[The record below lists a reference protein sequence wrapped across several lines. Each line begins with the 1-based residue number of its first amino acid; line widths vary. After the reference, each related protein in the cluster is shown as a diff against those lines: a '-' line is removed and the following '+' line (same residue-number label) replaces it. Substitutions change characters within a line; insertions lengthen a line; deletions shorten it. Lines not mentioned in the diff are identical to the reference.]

1 MRGHASFSVA
11 AVHADPL
18 SVLAEAVWVSRQAE
32 RPLPVCVTA
41 YLWFCFHRFVWWWET
56 AAPLGTNA
64 WNWEATFRLFSINML
79 SLSLPQWW
87 DELCWDTFSFR
98 FSGFGTLVLSAAA
111 FIFSCVPSVPVF
123 LSFGMKRSSTVTSC
137 LFVRCLSFL
146 TFMHKASFSV
156 GFSPQSLLTR
166 LESPC

>member
-1 MRGHASFSVA
+1 MFTAEASLRGHASFSVA

-41 YLWFCFHRFVWWWET
+41 YLWFCFHAVRLVMGNR
-56 AAPLGTNA
+56 GTNA

-98 FSGFGTLVLSAAA
+98 FSGCGTLVLSAAA
-111 FIFSCVPSVPVF
+111 FIFSCLPSVPVF
-123 LSFGMKRSSTVTSC
+123 LSVAWNDLPQSHRAFLSDAFRFLLLCT
-137 LFVRCLSFL
+137 RCLSVLVSHLRAFW
-146 TFMHKASFSV
+146 
-156 GFSPQSLLTR
+156 QD
-166 LESPC
+166 